1 MFMTA
6 RDIESDADPAG
17 SFTAFNRQLETR
29 LYKWSGDFDD
39 EPAAR
44 HPSGKRARKTDTK
57 EDTPPPL
64 FGQ

>member
-1 MFMTA
+1 MTI

-17 SFTAFNRQLETR
+17 SFTAYNRQLETR

-39 EPAAR
+39 EPS
-44 HPSGKRARKTDTK
+44 PSRSRSPRARKTGTK
-57 EDTPPPL
+57 EDTPPL